1 MMQNYTPDDFDAK
14 GQLKLPLAFW
24 AVLLL
29 QARTWLLFV
38 MAGASREQGASLLAL
53 FYPDTQAFWIGM
65 ALGVPAALGL
75 LLTGYRQRFPRIW
88 QAWRWVLCLT
98 LVGIVTL
105 QAIGL
110 SLDDEAASPVVILLT
125 GFDLIALI
133 WLGFSVRIRDCF
145 NPRLNGE

>member
-1 MMQNYTPDDFDAK
+1 MQNYTPDDFDAK

-29 QARTWLLFV
+29 QARTWLLLV
-38 MAGASREQGASLLAL
+38 MAGASREQGASLLTL
-53 FYPDTQAFWIGM
+53 FYPDTQAFWIGIG
-65 ALGVPAALGL
+65 LGVPAALGL

-98 LVGIVTL
+98 LVGILAL
-105 QAIGL
+105 QAI
-110 SLDDEAASPVVILLT
+110 SLALEDEAASPVVILLT

-133 WLGFSVRIRDCF
+133 WLGFSVRLRDCF
-145 NPRLNGE
+145 SPRLNGE